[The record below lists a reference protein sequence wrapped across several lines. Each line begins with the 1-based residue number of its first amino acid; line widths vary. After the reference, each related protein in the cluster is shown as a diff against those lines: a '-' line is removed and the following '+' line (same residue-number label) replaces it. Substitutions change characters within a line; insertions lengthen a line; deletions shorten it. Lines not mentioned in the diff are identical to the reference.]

1 MLDLSACFWV
11 YYPRTKQQLR
21 SGDRLGLATL
31 RASRIA
37 QLSFFGGSSYPPGKH
52 RKPNG
57 LQERTSV
64 AALVRSSFFV
74 SKGNDMKQTEK
85 PNIRKLTAY
94 INSHEEPQR
103 FALSLFR
110 VALLLKDDPAE
121 KNIIMQ
127 CYTMRPDSTAV

>member
-1 MLDLSACFWV
+1 
-11 YYPRTKQQLR
+11 
-21 SGDRLGLATL
+21 
-31 RASRIA
+31 
-37 QLSFFGGSSYPPGKH
+37 
-52 RKPNG
+52 
-57 LQERTSV
+57 
-64 AALVRSSFFV
+64 
-74 SKGNDMKQTEK
+74 MKQKEK

-121 KNIIMQ
+121 KSIIMQ